1 MSKLYTNSPSNLAPL
16 SLSLPSHL
24 LLEYAIIAARIN
36 DCTSI
41 TLPSLMSAFH
51 TSQEYFKPYQYILI
65 LGFGVEGRGVCKFL
79 QNCGYEG
86 KILVYD
92 ERFKSQP
99 EPAHATSRAKS
110 AFDNQDLPEV
120 DFAKIQFVDTYD
132 LNVDLLVR
140 SPGFKLSK
148 KYYEDKHSHKVTSAT
163 NLFFE
168 LVAIYTKSRI
178 IGVTGTKG
186 KSTVSSM
193 IHHLLKDALDSR
205 LVGNIGAF
213 CLDALGSAD
222 KDTVFVFELSS
233 YQLEDCAFYP
243 DTAVL
248 LEVMEDHLDFHG
260 SKEAYRAAKLNLLR
274 PQASI
279 APRSLRRGA
288 QSSRQE
294 VITTHRN
301 DALFASCGVKRPNF
315 LYFEDAEIS
324 IEGLGLLGDH
334 NVANAKIASLSA
346 RIYGIDKFDFAGFKS
361 LPRRLEEIGRVGDLV
376 FVDDSLATVPSA
388 TIAGIESLGEVR
400 GLILGGLDR
409 GIDFAPLVA
418 FLKNYKPLERVILM
432 GGAGAR
438 LANVF
443 KAGEVQFKFIQTED
457 LHQAFAELCKC
468 SQGYVLLSPS
478 SPRDPKVNSYTYER
492 GEILKRLIH
501 DRIQ

>member
-1 MSKLYTNSPSNLAPL
+1 MSTF
-16 SLSLPSHL
+16 H
-24 LLEYAIIAARIN
+24 
-36 DCTSI
+36 
-41 TLPSLMSAFH
+41 AFK
-51 TSQEYFKPYQYILI
+51 EYFKPYQYILI

-79 QNCGYEG
+79 QNCGYEE

-92 ERFKSQP
+92 ERFKSQ
-99 EPAHATSRAKS
+99 PAHATSRAKS

-120 DFAKIQFVDTYD
+120 ELSGIEFVDNYD

-140 SPGFKLSK
+140 SPGFKLPK
-148 KYYEDKHSHKVTSAT
+148 KYYEDKHSYKVTSAT

-168 LVAIYTKSRI
+168 LVAIYTKSRV

-193 IHHLLKDALDSR
+193 IHHLLKDALDAR

-213 CLDALGSAD
+213 CLDALGSAG

-274 PQASI
+274 PQAET
-279 APRSLRRGA
+279 APRSLRRGV

-301 DALFASCGVKRPNF
+301 DALFASCGMQMPDW
-315 LYFEDAEIS
+315 LYSEDAEVH
-324 IEGLGLLGDH
+324 IEDLRLLGEH
-334 NVANAKIASLSA
+334 NVGNATLASIAA
-346 RIYGIDKFDFAGFKS
+346 RCYGVTKFNFADFAP
-361 LPRRLEEIGRVGDLV
+361 LPHRLQEIGRVGGLI
-376 FVDDSLATVPSA
+376 FVDDSLATVPGA
-388 TIAGIESLGEVR
+388 TIAGIESLGNVR
-400 GLILGGLDR
+400 GLILGGHDR

-418 FLKNYKPLERVILM
+418 FLKSYLPLERVALM
-432 GGAGAR
+432 GAAGGR
-438 LANVF
+438 LAREF
-443 KAGEVQFKFIQTED
+443 KCTD
-457 LHQAFAELCKC
+457 LGFQILETNDMSEAFREMCKC
-468 SQGYVLLSPS
+468 KPGHVLLSPS
-478 SPRDPKVNSYTYER
+478 SPRDPKLNSYTYER
-492 GEILKRLIH
+492 GEVLKRLIE
-501 DRIQ
+501 DYVGESFVSPRS